1 MASGCA
7 LRARAV
13 LSRQNSAFLS
23 AKAWACSL
31 GDAFRVTSVMTSFVD
46 KGIEFANKATQT
58 DREARRTRDHET
70 FEAAY
75 HYYLRAIE
83 YLMTAIRWE
92 KSERTRVLLQTRVRE
107 YISRAESIKELL
119 KRGAYEQASGSDD
132 GADGLPFESESHTNG
147 GATAA
152 ATLSPHT
159 GSGESNGAAAAAAAA
174 RERRRGRGPA
184 DGSGGSG
191 AGAEKA
197 GTAASAPTKDETE
210 RLRQQLASVIVRE
223 RPQVRWNDVAGLDG
237 AKEALKEAV
246 VLPMRLPLLFTGKRE
261 PWRGILLY
269 GPPGTGKSYLA
280 KAVATES
287 AASFFSVSSADLV
300 SKWQGESE
308 KLIRQLF
315 RMARE
320 SAPSIIFI
328 DEVDA
333 LCSSRSESD
342 SDSTRRIK
350 TEFLVQMQEGL
361 STGDETRKEGKH
373 VLVLGATNLPWQLDP
388 AIRRRFERR
397 IYIPLPDER
406 SRRRMFEIHI
416 GDTPHSLSACDFER
430 LAHVTEGY
438 SGADIEIVVRD
449 AIMQPIRRLQMA
461 THFRQVSPRPHH
473 RTLQRDGGAEDTSS
487 NNNAARGVRFTN
499 TASAELLWTPCSP
512 AAPGAVEMNL
522 YDVPADKLL
531 VPDVRYSD
539 FEEVLL
545 HTKPTVSKAD
555 LGAYERFTR
564 DFGQECV

>member
-1 MASGCA
+1 
-7 LRARAV
+7 
-13 LSRQNSAFLS
+13 
-23 AKAWACSL
+23 
-31 GDAFRVTSVMTSFVD
+31 MTSFVE
-46 KGIEFANKATQT
+46 KGIEFATKATQT
-58 DREARRTRDHET
+58 DREARKTRDHDA

-92 KSERTRVLLQTRVRE
+92 KSEKTKMLLQTRVRE
-107 YISRAESIKELL
+107 YISRAEAIKELL
-119 KRGAYEQASGSDD
+119 KRGACEQALGSDD
-132 GADGLPFESESHTNG
+132 GADGLPFESESHPNG
-147 GATAA
+147 SATAA
-152 ATLSPHT
+152 ATLSP
-159 GSGESNGAAAAAAAA
+159 SSQDNASNGDATKGRRAGRATGGAVAGGAGGGNAAA
-174 RERRRGRGPA
+174 
-184 DGSGGSG
+184 
-191 AGAEKA
+191 
-197 GTAASAPTKDETE
+197 PTRDESE

-223 RPQVRWNDVAGLDG
+223 RPQVRWCDVAGLDG
-237 AKEALKEAV
+237 AKDALKETV
-246 VLPMRLPLLFTGKRE
+246 VLPMRLPRLFTGKRE

-315 RMARE
+315 QMARE

-361 STGDETRKEGKH
+361 LTGDSARKEGKH

-397 IYIPLPDER
+397 IYIPLPDDR
-406 SRRRMFEIHI
+406 SRKRMFEIHI
-416 GDTPHSLSACDFER
+416 GDTPHSLSAGDFDL
-430 LAHVTEGY
+430 LARSTEGY

-449 AIMQPIRRLQMA
+449 AIMQPIRRLQTA
-461 THFRQVSPRPHH
+461 THFRLVPPRPQL
-473 RTLQRDGGAEDTSS
+473 RNESRM
-487 NNNAARGVRFTN
+487 NGVTVAGIETHPASPGMPGSR
-499 TASAELLWTPCSP
+499 TASSELLWMPCSP

-522 YDVPADKLL
+522 YDVPPDKLL
-531 VPDVRYSD
+531 VPDVRFSD
-539 FEEVLL
+539 FEEVLM

-555 LGAYERFTR
+555 LDAYERFTR
-564 DFGQECV
+564 EFGQECN

>member
-1 MASGCA
+1 
-7 LRARAV
+7 
-13 LSRQNSAFLS
+13 
-23 AKAWACSL
+23 
-31 GDAFRVTSVMTSFVD
+31 MTSFVE
-46 KGIEFANKATQT
+46 KGIEFATKATQT
-58 DREARRTRDHET
+58 DREARKTRDHET

-92 KSERTRVLLQTRVRE
+92 KSEKTKMLLQTRVRE
-107 YISRAESIKELL
+107 YISRAEAIKELL
-119 KRGAYEQASGSDD
+119 KRGLCEQAPGSDD
-132 GADGLPFESESHTNG
+132 GADGLPFESESQPNG
-147 GATAA
+147 SATAA
-152 ATLSPHT
+152 ATLSPSSQGT
-159 GSGESNGAAAAAAAA
+159 DQNGSAT
-174 RERRRGRGPA
+174 RGRRAGKA
-184 DGSGGSG
+184 TGGSGGG
-191 AGAEKA
+191 AG
-197 GTAASAPTKDETE
+197 GGGNASAPTKDEAE

-223 RPQVRWNDVAGLDG
+223 RPQVRWSDVAGLDG
-237 AKEALKEAV
+237 AKEALKETV
-246 VLPMRLPLLFTGKRE
+246 VLPMRLPRLFTGKRE

-315 RMARE
+315 QMARE

-361 STGDETRKEGKH
+361 LSGDNARKEGKH

-397 IYIPLPDER
+397 IYIPLPDDR
-406 SRRRMFEIHI
+406 SRKRMFEIHI
-416 GDTPHSLSACDFER
+416 GDTPHSLNAGDFEQ
-430 LAHVTEGY
+430 LARSTEGY
-438 SGADIEIVVRD
+438 SGADIEIMVRD
-449 AIMQPIRRLQMA
+449 AIMQPIRRLQTA
-461 THFRQVSPRPHH
+461 THFRLVPPRPQI
-473 RTLQRDGGAEDTSS
+473 RSESRVNGTISGGVGA
-487 NNNAARGVRFTN
+487 NQAGAGVRI
-499 TASAELLWTPCSP
+499 SSSSSPELLWMPCSP

-522 YDVPADKLL
+522 YDVPPDKLL

-539 FEEVLL
+539 FEEVLMN
-545 HTKPTVSKAD
+545 TKPTVSKAD
-555 LGAYERFTR
+555 LTSYERFTR
-564 DFGQECV
+564 EFGQECN